1 MNNSPDLPLLFL
13 LVQLLIAV
21 VLLHVAALLSP
32 KIEIPTIDR
41 QVAIKLLPVVSVNI
55 IGLVFNTLCL
65 RGVEASF
72 FQVSVHLYSVI
83 CNPYFNLRLSISDCS
98 WPRPSIDNIRIMS
111 THPQDTDS
119 QGHHRRCR
127 RYVWFHSWYRSI
139 EESSSQIHPFCS
151 FAGLWCPLFPLYR
164 HPRGFDQE
172 FSSLLQRLYHST
184 RLVDERR
191 LCCHDFPFCYFQW
204 RVIRNLEE
212 DF

>member
-1 MNNSPDLPLLFL
+1 MPLLFL

-21 VLLHVAALLSP
+21 VLLHVTALLSP

-41 QVAIKLLPVVSVNI
+41 NVAIKLLPVVSVNI

-83 CNPYFNLRLSISDCS
+83 YNPYFNSRFFVSDCS
-98 WPRPSIDNIRIMS
+98 RPRPSIDNLRILS
-111 THPQDTDS
+111 THPQGTDG

-127 RYVWFHSWYRSI
+127 RYVWLHSWYYSI
-139 EESSSQIHPFCS
+139 KESSSQIRSFCS
-151 FAGLWCPLFPLYR
+151 FVGLWCLLFPFYR

-184 RLVDERR
+184 RLVDKCR
-191 LCCHDFPFCYFQW
+191 LCCHAFPFCCFRW
-204 RVIRNLEE
+204 RAIRNLEE
-212 DF
+212 DL